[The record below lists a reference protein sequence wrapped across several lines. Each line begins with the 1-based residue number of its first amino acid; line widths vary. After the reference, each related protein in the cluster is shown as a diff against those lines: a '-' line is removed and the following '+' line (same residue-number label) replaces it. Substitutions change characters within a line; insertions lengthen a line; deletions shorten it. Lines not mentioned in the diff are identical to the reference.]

1 MNLDVEIEREA
12 ELEKIRKE
20 KDEQSALKNKM
31 STEAKGTVKSILTGY
46 ESQLVFLNDELFFFL
61 DFDHFGQNLLAQ
73 LPDLS
78 YLNP

>member
-46 ESQLVFLNDELFFFL
+46 ESQLVFFNDELFFFWILTIL
-61 DFDHFGQNLLAQ
+61 DRTC
-73 LPDLS
+73 S
-78 YLNP
+78 LNFPIFHT